1 MSQVNKNWFYW
12 SAQVLGWT
20 LYSLVIFVLTYLLG
34 GIILTA
40 SLVLY
45 FILSLIFLIFIT
57 HLLRFFIIKYNWL
70 NQSIWQIIYKSIIGS
85 LLAAIFFEFFQY
97 VYTDLIVNKDFLV
110 DDTKELTLTR
120 FFISVLFTFFLFS
133 LWYSFYYTYLFIEKS
148 RNQEIKNLQYE
159 ASKNEI
165 ELKNLRAQINPHFLF
180 NSLNSIKALVEIDKD
195 EAKTAITQL
204 SNLLRLSIHLS
215 KSKLISLK
223 EEMEL
228 VDTYLKLEKI
238 RFEERVKYH
247 YSIENETTFCMIPP
261 LMIQTLVENAIKH
274 GLSKSIDGGEIF
286 ITTKKNK
293 ENLLIE
299 IKNTGILTE
308 RDEDESEGIG
318 IKNTQKRLA
327 ILFGEKATFK
337 IEQKGKFVV
346 VSIKISCQN

>member
-12 SAQVLGWT
+12 SVQVIGWT
-20 LYSLVIFVLTYLLG
+20 IYSILLFVLSYLLG
-34 GIILTA
+34 GLILNL
-40 SLVLY
+40 SLIAYFFLY
-45 FILSLIFLIFIT
+45 LIFLISTT
-57 HLLRFFIIKYNWL
+57 HILRFFIIKYNWL
-70 NQSIWQIIYKSIIGS
+70 NQSIWQIIYKSIIGAI
-85 LLAAIFFEFFQY
+85 LAAIFFEFFQY
-97 VYTDLIVNKDFLV
+97 VYTDLIVKRDFLV
-110 DDTKELTLTR
+110 DDTKEVTLTR
-120 FFISVLFTFFLFS
+120 FFIGVFVTFFLFS

-180 NSLNSIKALVEIDKD
+180 NSLNSIKALVEIDKV

-204 SNLLRLSIHLS
+204 SSLLRLSIHLS
-215 KSKLISLK
+215 KSKLITLR

-247 YSIENETTFCMIPP
+247 YSIEDATNSCMIPP

-274 GLSKSIDGGEIF
+274 GLSKSIDGGEVF
-286 ITTKKNK
+286 ITSKKYK
-293 ENLLIE
+293 ENLLLE
-299 IKNTGILTE
+299 IKNTGVLKAKK
-308 RDEDESEGIG
+308 DDESEGIG

-327 ILFGEKATFK
+327 ILFGDKASFEIK
-337 IEQKGKFVV
+337 QKDEFVV
-346 VSIKISCQN
+346 VSIKITCKN